1 MQLFPI
7 YIKLN
12 RVLIVGGGRVALSK
26 LEKVLKF
33 STDIRVISKDFLEQF
48 FQLQKQYGFELI
60 QREYRKGDLVGFDT
74 IIVATDIKLQKEIF
88 YESREYRALVN
99 SVDSI
104 EYSDFTFSSFI
115 KRGDLVVS
123 ISTNGI
129 SPTTAKILR
138 KNIEDII
145 PTDIEEFLRKI
156 KYLRDKLPKGR
167 YRMELLREK
176 SKKFFLK
183 KSK

>member
-48 FQLQKQYGFELI
+48 FQLQKQYGLELI

-74 IIVATDIKLQKEIF
+74 IIVATDIQLQKEIF
-88 YESREYRALVN
+88 L
-99 SVDSI
+99 
-104 EYSDFTFSSFI
+104 
-115 KRGDLVVS
+115 
-123 ISTNGI
+123 
-129 SPTTAKILR
+129 
-138 KNIEDII
+138 
-145 PTDIEEFLRKI
+145 
-156 KYLRDKLPKGR
+156 
-167 YRMELLREK
+167 
-176 SKKFFLK
+176 
-183 KSK
+183 

>member
-88 YESREYRALVN
+88 YETNE
-99 SVDSI
+99 SI
-104 EYSDFTFSSFI
+104 E
-115 KRGDLVVS
+115 L
-123 ISTNGI
+123 
-129 SPTTAKILR
+129 
-138 KNIEDII
+138 
-145 PTDIEEFLRKI
+145 
-156 KYLRDKLPKGR
+156 
-167 YRMELLREK
+167 
-176 SKKFFLK
+176 
-183 KSK
+183 